1 MKKVD
6 WYIYIKWSEEQ
17 KAFYPYTLI
26 NSKNE
31 VQCYE
36 ESEKSKFKLALKRK
50 QNNE

>member
-6 WYIYIKWSEEQ
+6 WYIYIKWSDEQ
-17 KAFYPYTLI
+17 RALYPYTLI

-36 ESEKSKFKLALKRK
+36 ESEKTKFKRALKIK
-50 QNNE
+50 QDE